1 MAEFFINGHKAKML
15 AESGYIY
22 EKHNK
27 RKVDGSQV
35 LNFAIETL

>member
-1 MAEFFINGHKAKML
+1 MAEFFINGREAKML

-27 RKVDGSQV
+27 RIADGSQV
-35 LNFAIETL
+35 III